1 MKLPTM
7 PLSTVVV
14 LNKVSYVDF
23 VTITEL
29 RKFEFL
35 TSKNNQQS
43 DPRMTQKLGFRG
55 AGSSSWSHR
64 SYWAGSGAGEQF
76 SQNLGIIFSM
86 DNFLATCHNATS
98 ITLVVLGARS

>member
-14 LNKVSYVDF
+14 LNKVSLL
-23 VTITEL
+23 TLSLSKL

-35 TSKNNQQS
+35 ASKNNQQS
-43 DPRMTQKLGFRG
+43 EPRMAQKSLVSGELALVHG
-55 AGSSSWSHR
+55 AT
-64 SYWAGSGAGEQF
+64 GATGLAAVQVFNVLNMLELF
-76 SQNLGIIFSM
+76 FSM
-86 DNFLATCHNATS
+86 ENFLATCHNATS